1 MDGFDTKQYDKKT
14 FVLNMNSPVIDY
26 LEKQRKVDEAAASLT
41 SKRIFRLCSLLHE
54 NKSAE
59 EKQDILK
66 DTFELLNTLTKNND

>member
-26 LEKQRKVDEAAASLT
+26 LEKQRSTDEAAAELT

-54 NKSAE
+54 NKSRRRE
-59 EKQDILK
+59 TDILK
-66 DTFELLNTLTKNND
+66 DTFELLNTLTKSNA